1 MHGKLDFRTGAR
13 GWSVPACTP
22 RKAIS
27 FCMVPP
33 TSPAAAVG
41 KPLILLV
48 EDNRDD
54 ETLTLRALARG
65 GIGTEQVRIA
75 RDGQEAIDY
84 LLGPG
89 AGELP
94 AVVMLDLKLP
104 KIDGLEVLRVLRSD
118 ERTRQQPI
126 VILTSSRE
134 EQDVARG
141 YGFGANSYIRK
152 PVDFHAFMEA
162 VRQVGAY
169 WTGLNER
176 PRG

>member
-1 MHGKLDFRTGAR
+1 MST
-13 GWSVPACTP
+13 
-22 RKAIS
+22 
-27 FCMVPP
+27 P
-33 TSPAAAVG
+33 TSPPAATA

-54 ETLTLRALARG
+54 EALTLRALGRG
-65 GIGTEQVRIA
+65 GITAGQVRIA
-75 RDGQEAIDY
+75 RDGQEALDY
-84 LLGPG
+84 LFNCGFG
-89 AGELP
+89 ALP

-104 KIDGLEVLRVLRSD
+104 KIDGLEVLRELRSD
-118 ERTRQQPI
+118 ERTRQLPI

-152 PVDFHAFMEA
+152 PVDFNAFMEA